1 MAPATTPPET
11 AHDARRV
18 VAGVSL
24 SGADMRYAEV
34 VHEGGAARLRRL
46 GGIDFAFDAERAVL
60 GDGDPDAL
68 REVGEALAEVLA
80 GTEAAVLV
88 VAAHPTRT
96 TTFFTPLPAG
106 LADDA
111 RDAQLRQETAL
122 LADLAPTLA
131 VRVRAVP
138 VRSEPGPGGGRR
150 WYHVVHVGEPV
161 HVRLSMLADRL
172 GVPAYDLA
180 DTTRAVAALAARHPA
195 LATGGA
201 DDDAGGAG
209 AGGVDVVVGAYG
221 AHTEVAL
228 CRPAPG
234 GPSGGGGGA
243 FLFGHSGAGATPED
257 TAYFA
262 LAALQHAGLDASA
275 VGRMTTYGTAADA
288 DRLALAAELLAQ
300 EPEPLD
306 PFAALG
312 RDPGVSAAERAA
324 FAPVLGA
331 AL

>member
-1 MAPATTPPET
+1 MAAPAPAPPET
-11 AHDARRV
+11 APTARRV

-24 SGADMRYAEV
+24 NGADVRYAEV

-46 GGIDFAFDAERAVL
+46 GGVDFAFDAERAVL
-60 GDGDPDAL
+60 GDGDAGAL
-68 REVGEALAEVLA
+68 ATVAEALADVLG

-88 VAAHPTRT
+88 VAAHPTTT

-106 LADDA
+106 IGDEA

-122 LADLAPTLA
+122 LADLPPTLA

-161 HVRLSMLADRL
+161 HVRLSMLADGL

-180 DTTRAVAALAARHPA
+180 DTTRAVAALAARRPA
-195 LATGGA
+195 LAGQAVAGGA
-201 DDDAGGAG
+201 DDGGG
-209 AGGVDVVVGAYG
+209 DGPGVVDVVVGAYG
-221 AHTEVAL
+221 SHSEVSL
-228 CRPAPG
+228 CRPAP
-234 GPSGGGGGA
+234 GGGA

-262 LAALQHAGLDASA
+262 LAALQHAGLDAAA
-275 VGRMTTYGTAADA
+275 VGRLVTYGTAADA
-288 DRLALAAELLAQ
+288 DRLALAAELLGRD
-300 EPEPLD
+300 PEPLD
-306 PFAALG
+306 PFLAFG

-331 AL
+331 TL